1 MASEPLEPVPAA
13 EEQALPAPSA
23 ADSQA
28 APDTQANV
36 QSLPVAED
44 ATAVALC
51 FGTDS
56 SVVNANPESQQNPA
70 SNEVNDAEPEPR
82 SASNQTYVSE
92 SVARKK
98 KRVTDAT
105 CLRDMVNIQKQYL
118 ARDKKM
124 GDKVTATLN
133 SASRLM
139 QSISSLVDEEKK
151 YLEKKEKRE

>member
-1 MASEPLEPVPAA
+1 MLSQSPA
-13 EEQALPAPSA
+13 QPAI
-23 ADSQA
+23 
-28 APDTQANV
+28 
-36 QSLPVAED
+36 
-44 ATAVALC
+44 
-51 FGTDS
+51 
-56 SVVNANPESQQNPA
+56 
-70 SNEVNDAEPEPR
+70 R
-82 SASNQTYVSE
+82 HVSE

-139 QSISSLVDEEKK
+139 QSISSLVDEEK
-151 YLEKKEKRE
+151 YLEKKEKREEEKLELKRREVEEEEEELELKKKLGISTGGGNSQKSSDCNTQKAGDDTPSVPSPSPASSGNVASV

>member
-1 MASEPLEPVPAA
+1 M
-13 EEQALPAPSA
+13 
-23 ADSQA
+23 D
-28 APDTQANV
+28 
-36 QSLPVAED
+36 D
-44 ATAVALC
+44 AK
-51 FGTDS
+51 
-56 SVVNANPESQQNPA
+56 
-70 SNEVNDAEPEPR
+70 PEPR

-151 YLEKKEKRE
+151 YLEKKEKREEGKEGRREARAEEKGGGGGRGGARAEEEGAGHFYWR